1 MNWKRSGQP
10 DRFRVRR
17 QTCRERDSSMA
28 TPTIRLN
35 NGVEIPQLGF
45 GVFKVPNEETAQAV
59 QTALDAGYRSIDTAA
74 IYRNEAGVGEALART
89 DVPRD
94 DIFVTSKVWNTDQGY
109 DSTLAAFD
117 QTMTKLGLDVLDLY
131 LIHWPTPARNLFP
144 ETWKALEQIH
154 KDGRVRA
161 IGVSNFRIEDL
172 QVLLDQSDV
181 VPAVNQIEL
190 HPSFAQPE
198 LRAFHA
204 EHGIATEA
212 WGPLGQGKD
221 IHDTVINEIA
231 ARRHKTPAQVILRWH
246 TQIGNIAIPKSVDPE
261 RIAANLDIFGFELD
275 KSDLD
280 AINGL
285 DTGLRGGGDPSV
297 VGNE

>member
-1 MNWKRSGQP
+1 
-10 DRFRVRR
+10 
-17 QTCRERDSSMA
+17 MA
-28 TPTIRLN
+28 TPTVRLN

-45 GVFKVPNEETAQAV
+45 GVFKVTNEDTPQTV
-59 QTALDAGYRSIDTAA
+59 LTALDAGYRSIDTAA
-74 IYRNEAGVGEALART
+74 AYRNEAGVGEALTRT
-89 DVPRD
+89 SIPRD
-94 DIFVTSKVWNTDQGY
+94 DIFVTSKVWNADQGY
-109 DSTLAAFD
+109 DATLAAFD
-117 QTMTKLGLDVLDLY
+117 QTMSNLGLDVLDLY

-144 ETWKALEQIH
+144 DTWRALEKIY

-190 HPSFAQPE
+190 HPTFAQPE

-204 EHGIATEA
+204 AHGIATEA

-231 ARRHKTPAQVILRWH
+231 ARRHQTPAQIILRWH

-275 KSDLD
+275 RSDLN
-280 AINGL
+280 AINAL
-285 DTGLRGGGDPSV
+285 DTGVRGGGDPSV
-297 VGNE
+297 FGNE